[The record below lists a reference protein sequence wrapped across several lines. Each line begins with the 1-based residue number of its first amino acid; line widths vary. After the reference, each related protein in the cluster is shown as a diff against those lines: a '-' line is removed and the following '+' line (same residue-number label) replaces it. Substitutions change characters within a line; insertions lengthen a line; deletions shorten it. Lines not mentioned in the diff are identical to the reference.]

1 MTPTR
6 LRSLVL
12 AAAVAAVLG
21 YLLADFAYGS
31 LVDLPVFGPVT
42 AAVIAAFELGLAK
55 IIRDKIGGRSTRRPM
70 HPLQIARAAALARAS
85 SSAGSLLLGLYA
97 GLLAWTFP
105 RRGQLAAA
113 GADARIAG
121 LAVLASFALVVAAL
135 LLERSCRTPDVPRA
149 ARL

>member
-1 MTPTR
+1 MF
-6 LRSLVL
+6 

-21 YLLADFAYGS
+21 YALADVAYGS
-31 LVDLPVFGPVT
+31 LVDLPVYGPVT
-42 AAVIAAFELGLAK
+42 AVVIAAFELSLAK
-55 IIRDKIGGRSTRRPM
+55 IIRDKIRGRTTRRPM
-70 HPLQIARAAALARAS
+70 HPMQIARAAALAKAS

-113 GADARIAG
+113 DADARVAG
-121 LAVLASFALVVAAL
+121 LAVLACLALVVAAL
-135 LLERSCRTPDVPRA
+135 LLERSCRTPPDVPRA